1 MKAIQ
6 FFAITALG
14 AALFASCSNEE
25 ELATGSYP
33 SDNLIRVTAG
43 VNNDMTRSDEAV
55 TPTSLTQN
63 FSLTVVNNTNDKY
76 SYANEIFSPKGT
88 EWSCGKNLLWQNL
101 STPVEIVALYPAKD
115 ASTFSGVY
123 SKEDKSYGTITY
135 GVNSDQST
143 AAEADDLLIYHN
155 ANFVPK
161 NDLKAEKLDIQ
172 FNHAFCRVDIEVTI
186 GTEFNASTGLAENPI
201 QRIRVE
207 GTKTTADISFASA
220 EPFFTVTPSESGD
233 ATSITPTQGDFT
245 PAASATDQAVA
256 KYSCIVIPQTADL
269 KVLLHTSDRE
279 FEWTGSQMAL
289 VSGKQYTLQLN
300 MKKSATAR
308 KFILRERES
317 EMITQKETE
326 HEEDDKTP
334 LHMGSQPAPGR
345 MQFGS

>member
-1 MKAIQ
+1 MKAKQ

-63 FSLTVVNNTNDKY
+63 FSLTVVNNTNANF
-76 SYANEIFSPKGT
+76 SYANEIFSLNGT

-115 ASTFSGVY
+115 ANTFSGVY

-143 AAEADDLLIYHN
+143 AAEADDLLLYHN
-155 ANFVPK
+155 ANYVP
-161 NDLKAEKLDIQ
+161 NDNLENGKLNIL

-186 GTEFNASTGLAENPI
+186 GKKFNATTGLAANPI
-201 QRIRVE
+201 KGISVG
-207 GTKTTADISFASA
+207 GTKIAAEIGFASEA
-220 EPFFTVTPSESGD
+220 LTFTPTGN
-233 ATSITPTQGDFT
+233 AASITPTQGTFT
-245 PAASATDQAVA
+245 PAASSTAKAVA
-256 KYSCIVIPQTADL
+256 RYSCIVIPQTATL

-279 FEWTGSQMAL
+279 YEWTGKQMTL
-289 VSGKQYTLQLN
+289 ESGKQYTLQLN

-308 KFILRERES
+308 KFILRER
-317 EMITQKETE
+317 K
-326 HEEDDKTP
+326 
-334 LHMGSQPAPGR
+334 
-345 MQFGS
+345 